1 MEIENLYITV
11 NDETYINIPSLYTLN
26 ADVYIVFGER
36 SAGKTYSVFKGLF
49 DDYNA
54 TGAQFVYMRTRE
66 DYLIR
71 GRAWGAV
78 ANIKPYVE
86 KTLWKEE
93 ANLNYYSGVYRKQ
106 ELGRNNKWVY
116 SPCGYSSSI
125 ASWMKYKGN
134 GYDSVK
140 TIFLDE
146 FIEDVDTTTII
157 PLSRNEFLKGYS
169 QQLSTIVRRRKDV
182 KIVACAN
189 SINPKSP
196 LFDYYNIDARK
207 LEQGKVYI
215 FNRKLEDG
223 DALKICVLYTEPPK
237 KAHVSKHLAVYE
249 SQTNDMTIN
258 GAWQEEVYPEIY
270 NHLSW
275 KWYAELTVKTNRVY
289 IADFGITVIFPEK
302 QRCPMVIVDGKYKSK
317 NNILT
322 NELYLPTTRKLIE
335 WMLYYKRTS
344 QICAS
349 SKVASEKFNDLIKRV
364 LIDKN

>member
-11 NDETYINIPSLYTLN
+11 GDETYINIPSLYSLN

-106 ELGRNNKWVY
+106 ELGRNNKWIY

-140 TIFLDE
+140 TIFFDE
-146 FIEDVDTTTII
+146 FIEDNDTTTII
-157 PLSRNEFLKGYS
+157 PLSTNEFLKGYS
-169 QQLSTIVRRRKDV
+169 QQLSTIIRRRKDV
-182 KIVACAN
+182 KVVACAN

-196 LFDYYNIDARK
+196 LFVYYNIDARK

-215 FNRKLEDG
+215 FNRKLD
-223 DALKICVLYTEPPK
+223 DDNLKICVLYTEPPK
-237 KAHVSKHLAVYE
+237 HAHVSKHLAVYE
-249 SQTNDMTIN
+249 SQTTDMTIT
-258 GAWQEEVYPEIY
+258 GAWQENIYPDIY
-270 NHLSW
+270 KSLSW
-275 KWYAELTVKTNRVY
+275 KWYAELSKKTNRIY
-289 IADFGITVIFPEK
+289 IEDFGITVILPHIE
-302 QRCPMVIVDGKYKSK
+302 RCPLVIVSGKYKAK
-317 NNILT
+317 TTLQT
-322 NELYLPTTRKLIE
+322 TELYLPSTQRVIQWL
-335 WMLYYKRTS
+335 LYYKRTS

-349 SKVASEKFNDLIKRV
+349 SKAASEKFNDLIKRI

>member
-11 NDETYINIPSLYTLN
+11 GDETYINIPSLYTLN

-49 DDYNA
+49 DDYNT

-106 ELGRNNKWVY
+106 ELGRNNKWIY

-140 TIFLDE
+140 TIFFDE
-146 FIEDVDTTTII
+146 FIEDDDTTTII
-157 PLSRNEFLKGYS
+157 PLSTNEFLKGYS
-169 QQLSTIVRRRKDV
+169 QQLSTIIRRRKDV
-182 KIVACAN
+182 KVVACAN

-196 LFDYYNIDARK
+196 LFVYYNIDARK

-215 FNRKLEDG
+215 FNRKLD
-223 DALKICVLYTEPPK
+223 DDNLKICVLYTEPPK
-237 KAHVSKHLAVYE
+237 HAHVSKHLAVYE
-249 SQTNDMTIN
+249 SQTTDMTIT
-258 GAWQEEVYPEIY
+258 GAWQENIYPDIY
-270 NHLSW
+270 KSLSW
-275 KWYAELTVKTNRVY
+275 KWYAELSKKTNRIY
-289 IADFGITVIFPEK
+289 IEDFGITVILPHIE
-302 QRCPMVIVDGKYKSK
+302 RCPLVIVSGKYKAK
-317 NNILT
+317 TTLQT
-322 NELYLPTTRKLIE
+322 TELYLPSTQRVIQWL
-335 WMLYYKRTS
+335 LYYKRTS
-344 QICAS
+344 QICANT
-349 SKVASEKFNDLIKRV
+349 KNASEKFNDLIKR
-364 LIDKN
+364 LIIDKN

>member
-11 NDETYINIPSLYTLN
+11 GDETYINIPALYTLN

-140 TIFLDE
+140 TIFFDE

-157 PLSRNEFLKGYS
+157 PLSRSEFLKGYS

-215 FNRKLEDG
+215 FNRKLEEDT
-223 DALKICVLYTEPPK
+223 LKICVLYTEPPK

-258 GAWQEEVYPEIY
+258 GAWQEEVYPDIY

-275 KWYAELTVKTNRVY
+275 KWYAELSNKSNRIY
-289 IADFGITVIFPEK
+289 IADFAITVIYPTK
-302 QRCPMVIVDGKYKSK
+302 TGLPLIVIDGKYKAK
-317 NNILT
+317 ATMQT
-322 NELYLPTTRKLIE
+322 NELYLPIGQRLIQ
-335 WMLYYKRTS
+335 WLLYYKRTS

-349 SKVASEKFNDLIKRV
+349 SKNASEKFNDLIKRV

>member
-11 NDETYINIPSLYTLN
+11 GDETYINIPSLYSLN

-106 ELGRNNKWVY
+106 ELGRNNKWIY

-140 TIFLDE
+140 TIFFDE
-146 FIEDVDTTTII
+146 FIEDDDTTTII
-157 PLSRNEFLKGYS
+157 PLSTNEFLKGYS
-169 QQLSTIVRRRKDV
+169 QQLSTIIRRRKDV
-182 KIVACAN
+182 KVVACAN

-196 LFDYYNIDARK
+196 LFVYYNIDARK

-215 FNRKLEDG
+215 FNRKLD
-223 DALKICVLYTEPPK
+223 DDNLKICVLYTEPPK
-237 KAHVSKHLAVYE
+237 HAHVSKHLAVYE
-249 SQTNDMTIN
+249 SQTTDMTIT
-258 GAWQEEVYPEIY
+258 GAWQENIYPDIY
-270 NHLSW
+270 KSLSW
-275 KWYAELTVKTNRVY
+275 KWYAELSKKTNRIY
-289 IADFGITVIFPEK
+289 IEDVGITVILPHIE
-302 QRCPMVIVDGKYKSK
+302 RCPLVIVSGKYKATTT
-317 NNILT
+317 LQT
-322 NELYLPTTRKLIE
+322 TELYLPSTQRVIQWL
-335 WMLYYKRTS
+335 LYYKRTS
-344 QICAS
+344 QICANT
-349 SKVASEKFNDLIKRV
+349 KNASEKFNDLIKR
-364 LIDKN
+364 LIIDKN

>member
-11 NDETYINIPSLYTLN
+11 GDETYINIPALYTLN
-26 ADVYIVFGER
+26 ADVYIIFGER

-140 TIFLDE
+140 TIFFDE

-157 PLSRNEFLKGYS
+157 PLARNEFLKGYS

-215 FNRKLEDG
+215 FNRKLEEDN
-223 DALKICVLYTEPPK
+223 LKICVLYTEPPK

-258 GAWQEEVYPEIY
+258 GAWQEDVYPDIY
-270 NHLSW
+270 NHSSW
-275 KWYAELTVKTNRVY
+275 KWYAELSNKSNRIY
-289 IADFGITVIFPEK
+289 IADFAITVIYPTK
-302 QRCPMVIVDGKYKSK
+302 QGIPLIVIDGKYKAK
-317 NNILT
+317 ATMQT
-322 NELYLPTTRKLIE
+322 NELYLPIGQRLIQ
-335 WMLYYKRTS
+335 WLLYYKRTS

-349 SKVASEKFNDLIKRV
+349 SKNASEKFNDLIKRV